1 MVGCGRRDEG
11 ARGRS
16 ASADETIIQPR
27 MRRREVGN
35 SATFGAL
42 TGHAAG
48 LLGDGALG
56 DCVQAAGQR
65 GGGAENTGHGLAAE
79 VRSLPSVT
87 EEGGKTEKT
96 TIGSIPQH
104 LCAAH
109 QSVKNDL
116 TQNEGECP

>member
-1 MVGCGRRDEG
+1 MKGRGEG
-11 ARGRS
+11 QRQG
-16 ASADETIIQPR
+16 DETIIQAR
-27 MRRREVGN
+27 LRRREVGN

-79 VRSLPSVT
+79 VVRSRV
-87 EEGGKTEKT
+87 
-96 TIGSIPQH
+96 
-104 LCAAH
+104 
-109 QSVKNDL
+109 
-116 TQNEGECP
+116 

>member
-1 MVGCGRRDEG
+1 M
-11 ARGRS
+11 
-16 ASADETIIQPR
+16 
-27 MRRREVGN
+27 GN

-79 VRSLPSVT
+79 VCSLPSVT
-87 EEGGKTEKT
+87 EEGGKTGKT

-104 LCAAH
+104 LSAH
-109 QSVKNDL
+109 QTCRQSDL